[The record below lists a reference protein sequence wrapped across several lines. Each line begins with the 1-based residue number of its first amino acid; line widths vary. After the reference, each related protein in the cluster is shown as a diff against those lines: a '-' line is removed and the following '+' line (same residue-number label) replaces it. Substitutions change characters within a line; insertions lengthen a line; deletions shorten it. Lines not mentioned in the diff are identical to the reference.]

1 MANKRVSEMV
11 TGEVGTDSLIPFSVP
26 DITNASGYG
35 SRKDSAA
42 SIADKVLNTFEFPL
56 RLLKTTSKTIFGA
69 LSEVAFLELTGTLEA
84 GATSIV
90 LSNELITI
98 DSTVDVYT
106 DTFGVSPSSVDVEEG
121 SITLTFSAREE
132 AINVK
137 VRVW

>member
-42 SIADKVLNTFEFPL
+42 SIADKILNTFEFPL

-69 LSEVAFLELTGTLEA
+69 LSEVTFLELIGTLAA
-84 GATSIV
+84 GETSLL
-90 LSNELITI
+90 LSSDMITI

-106 DTFGVSPSSVDVEEG
+106 DTFGVSPSSVVVAEG